1 MTRFRVLIPM
11 LAALALVVSGCQ
23 LGDVT
28 SDAEADADAIAA
40 AVASPSD
47 GMTQEAMDV
56 GGYFFGS
63 SGGSASMKDL
73 PSHVFPANHVRLVS
87 GDLGSFAWNPETEA
101 YERSRSNF
109 DVTLPN
115 YSVHVDSV
123 FVQVR
128 FFISTDAS
136 GSSYQP
142 VDFSSGFDPWVHSMR
157 YHREI
162 VGTSTNLSTGT
173 VTGYAAESD
182 LVFTDIDTVAGIV
195 TIDGTRTRS
204 FDRSFSNA
212 RTVVGTINDSIS
224 DLVMT
229 WDAESGALS
238 WEGTLTYV
246 LDATVTRP
254 DGTRVVRHREGTIE
268 FSGSSTFTVTVDGTR
283 YRYRL
288 SDGSRVD

>member
-1 MTRFRVLIPM
+1 MKRFRMLIPV

-40 AVASPSD
+40 AVAGPSD

-63 SGGSASMKDL
+63 SGGSGSMMSKKS
-73 PSHVFPANHVRLVS
+73 PVFPATHARFFS
-87 GDLGSFAWNPETEA
+87 GDLGSFAWNPATET
-101 YERSRSNF
+101 YERSRSDF
-109 DVTLPN
+109 DVALPN
-115 YSVHVDSV
+115 HLLHVDSV
-123 FVQVR
+123 LVQVR
-128 FFISTDAS
+128 FFISADAS

-142 VDFSSGFDPWVHSMR
+142 VDFSSGFDPWVHSMS

-162 VGTSTNLSTGT
+162 AGTSTILTTGT
-173 VTGYAAESD
+173 VTAYIAVSNLAYTG
-182 LVFTDIDTVAGIV
+182 IDTSAGTV
-195 TIDGTRTRS
+195 TIDGTRTRE
-204 FDRSFSNA
+204 FHRAFTNG
-212 RTVVGTINDSIS
+212 RTVDGTIEDRVS

-229 WDAESGALS
+229 WDAGAGALS

-246 LDATVTRP
+246 LDATVTRVN
-254 DGTRVVRHREGTIE
+254 GTQAVRRQEGTIE

-288 SDGSRVD
+288 SDGTRVN

>member
-1 MTRFRVLIPM
+1 MKRSRVLIPM
-11 LAALALVVSGCQ
+11 LAVLALVVSGCQ
-23 LGDVT
+23 LGEVT

-40 AVASPSD
+40 AVAGPSD

-63 SGGSASMKDL
+63 SAGSGSMMSTKS
-73 PSHVFPANHVRLVS
+73 PVFPATHARFFCS
-87 GDLGSFAWNPETEA
+87 DLGSFAWNPVTEA
-101 YERSRSNF
+101 YERSRSDF
-109 DVTLPN
+109 DVVLPN
-115 YSVHVDSV
+115 HLVHVDSV

-142 VDFSSGFDPWVHSMR
+142 VDFSSGFDPWVHSMT

-162 VGTSTNLSTGT
+162 VGTSTSLATGT
-173 VTGYAAESD
+173 VTSYAAVSD
-182 LVFTDIDTVAGIV
+182 LAYTGIDTSAGTV
-195 TIDGTRTRS
+195 TIDGTRTRE
-204 FDRSFSNA
+204 FDRTFSNG
-212 RTVVGTINDSIS
+212 RTVAGTIEDSIS
-224 DLVMT
+224 DLVMA
-229 WDAESGALS
+229 WDAETGTLS

-246 LDATVTRP
+246 FDASVTRP
-254 DGTRVVRHREGTIE
+254 NGTQVARHREGTIE

-288 SDGSRVD
+288 SDGTRVN